1 MLPDRRHNRRGNGQE
16 FMAKSDKNG
25 GAAGGAETAGGNLK
39 HHVPYEDL
47 REWIAEAERLGE
59 LRHIDGASWQEEIG
73 MAAELVSHDD
83 HAPAVLFGDVPGSL
97 AGSRVLVNMFGGKRK
112 NMTLGFPTDLGK
124 VALSEAFARVYADSD
139 RLIPPNAVADGPV
152 FENVVQGDAVDLESF
167 PSPHWHEKDGGRYIG
182 TGCYHVT
189 RDPETGSI
197 NLGSYRV
204 MLHGKR
210 TVSQNILPGRHAA
223 QHMRKYTARG
233 ERMPV
238 AIVVGGDPL
247 TFIMGGADVPEG
259 VSEFDVAGALRG
271 KPIDVVTGR
280 VTGLPFPANAEIVLE
295 GYVDADRLEPEGPF
309 GDWTGTY
316 TEKGRV
322 NPVVE
327 IAAVYYR
334 DDPILLGFA
343 PQRLPDE
350 YSRFRAIT
358 RSPFLKQDLEAAGV
372 PGVTAAWC
380 HEVGGSRM
388 LLAVAIQQRY
398 AGHARQAGHVASM
411 CRTGVDGNRWVIVT
425 DDDVDVTNLEELIF
439 AALTRA
445 DPATSID
452 MIQGAK
458 GAVSDPRLAP
468 WDREAKNFTNSRMI
482 IDACIPFHWR
492 DQFPEINTP
501 SADSLQR
508 ARAKF
513 GHLLE

>member
-1 MLPDRRHNRRGNGQE
+1 MTMDRTTNGRVGANQE
-16 FMAKSDKNG
+16 HLILYD
-25 GAAGGAETAGGNLK
+25 
-39 HHVPYEDL
+39 DL
-47 REWIAEAERLGE
+47 RGWIEEADRLGE
-59 LRHIDGASWQEEIG
+59 LRCVDGASWQEEIG

-83 HAPAVLFGDVPGSL
+83 SAPAVLFGKVPGCL
-97 AGSRVLVNMFGGKRK
+97 EGSRVLVNMFGGRRK

-124 VALSEAFARVYADSD
+124 VALSDAFAGVYAGNEGLIAPNLVDS
-139 RLIPPNAVADGPV
+139 GPV
-152 FENVVQGDAVDLESF
+152 FENVVQGDAVDLEVF
-167 PSPHWHEKDGGRYIG
+167 PAPHWHEKDGGRYIG

-189 RDPETGSI
+189 RDPESGSI

-204 MLHGKR
+204 MIHGKR
-210 TVSQNILPGRHAA
+210 SVCHNVLPGRHADL
-223 QHMRKYTARG
+223 HFKKYQARG

-247 TFIMGGADVPEG
+247 TFIMGGCDIPEG
-259 VSEFDVAGALRG
+259 VSEYDVAGALRG
-271 KPIDVVTGR
+271 KPIDVVAGK
-280 VTGLPFPANAEIVLE
+280 VTGLPIPANAEIVLE
-295 GYVDADRLEPEGPF
+295 GFVDGDRLEPEGPF

-322 NPVVE
+322 NPVVDIE
-327 IAAVYYR
+327 AVYYR

-358 RSPFLKQDLEAAGV
+358 RSPFLKKDLEAAGV

-388 LLAVAIQQRY
+388 LLAVAIEQRY
-398 AGHARQAGHVASM
+398 TGHARQAGHVASM

-425 DDDVDVTNLEELIF
+425 DSDVDVTNLEELIF

-445 DPATSID
+445 DPATSVDFIR
-452 MIQGAK
+452 GAK
-458 GAVSDPRLAP
+458 GAVSDPRLTP

-482 IDACIPFHWR
+482 IDACMPFHWR
-492 DQFPEINTP
+492 DEFPEINQP
-501 SADSLQR
+501 SADSLRR
-508 ARAKF
+508 AREKF
-513 GHLLE
+513 GYLLD

>member
-1 MLPDRRHNRRGNGQE
+1 MTDE
-16 FMAKSDKNG
+16 KAD
-25 GAAGGAETAGGNLK
+25 GGNLE
-39 HHVPYEDL
+39 HLIPYDDL
-47 REWIAEAERLGE
+47 RSWIAETERLGE
-59 LRHIDGASWQEEIG
+59 MRYVNGANWQEEIG

-83 HAPAVLFGDVPGSL
+83 NAPAVLFGEVPGCL
-97 AGSRVLVNMFGGKRK
+97 DGSRVLVNMFGGKRK

-124 VALSEAFARVYADSD
+124 VALSNAFAGVYHGNEK
-139 RLIPPNAVADGPV
+139 LIAPNEVADGPI
-152 FENVVQGDAVDLESF
+152 FENIKRGEDIDLESF
-167 PSPHWHEKDGGRYIG
+167 PAPHWHEKDGGRYIG
-182 TGCYHVT
+182 TGSFHVT

-204 MLHGKR
+204 MIRGKR
-210 TVSQNILPGRHAA
+210 SVGHNVLPGRHADL
-223 QHMRKYTARG
+223 HLKKYRERG

-247 TFIMGGADVPEG
+247 TFIMGGCDIPEG
-259 VSEFDVAGALRG
+259 VSEYDVAGGLRG
-271 KPIDVVTGR
+271 APIDIVKAK
-280 VTGLPFPANAEIVLE
+280 VTGLPIPANAEIVIE

-322 NPVVE
+322 NPVIDIE
-327 IAAVYYR
+327 AVYYR
-334 DDPILLGFA
+334 NDPILLGFA

-358 RSPFLKQDLEAAGV
+358 RSPFLMQDLQAAGV
-372 PGVTAAWC
+372 PDVTAAWC

-388 LLAVAIQQRY
+388 LLAVSIKQRY

-411 CRTGVDGNRWVIVT
+411 SRTGVDGNRWVIVT
-425 DDDVDVTNLEELIF
+425 DDDIDITNLEELIY

-452 MIQGAK
+452 MIRGGK
-458 GAVSDPRLAP
+458 GSVSDPRLAP

-482 IDACIPFHWR
+482 IDACMPYHWR
-492 DQFPEINTP
+492 DEFPEINQP
-501 SADSLQR
+501 SAESLKR
-508 ARAKF
+508 AREKF
-513 GHLLE
+513 GYLLD

>member
-1 MLPDRRHNRRGNGQE
+1 RQRHNQE
-16 FMAKSDKNG
+16 LTVGRKIMTSDQ
-25 GAAGGAETAGGNLK
+25 ADITDNLK
-39 HHVPYEDL
+39 QLIPYEDL
-47 REWIAEAERLGE
+47 REWLIEADRLGE
-59 LRHIDGASWQEEIG
+59 LRNVKGASWQEEIG

-83 HAPAVLFGDVPGSL
+83 DAPAVLFGDVPGSL
-97 AGSRVLVNMFGGKRK
+97 PGSRVLVNMFGGKRK
-112 NMTLGFPTDLGK
+112 NMTLGFPTNLDK
-124 VALSEAFARVYADSD
+124 VALSNAFASVYRGDKK
-139 RLIPPNAVADGPV
+139 LIAPNKVEDGPV
-152 FENVVQGDAVDLESF
+152 FENVMMGDDVDLEIF
-167 PSPHWHEKDGGRYIG
+167 PTPHWHEKDGGRYIG

-189 RDPETGSI
+189 RDPDTGWV

-204 MLHGKR
+204 MLHGKQS
-210 TVSQNILPGRHAA
+210 VCHNVLPGRHADI
-223 QHMRKYTARG
+223 HFKKYKDRG

-247 TFIMGGADVPEG
+247 TFIMGGCDIPEG
-259 VSEFDVAGALRG
+259 VSEYDVAGTLRG
-271 KPIDVVTGR
+271 KPLDIVPGR
-280 VTGLPFPANAEIVLE
+280 VTGLPIPANAEIVLE
-295 GYVDADRLEPEGPF
+295 GYVDGDRMEPEGPF

-322 NPVVE
+322 NPVVDIE
-327 IAAVYYR
+327 AVYYR
-334 DDPILLGFA
+334 NDPILLGFA

-372 PGVTAAWC
+372 PGVTAAWA

-388 LLAVAIQQRY
+388 LLAVAIKQRY

-458 GAVSDPRLAP
+458 GAISDPRLAP
-468 WDREAKNFTNSRMI
+468 WDRASKNFTNSRMI

-492 DQFPEINTP
+492 DEFPEINQP
-501 SADSLQR
+501 SADSAQR
-508 ARAKF
+508 AREKF
-513 GHLLE
+513 GYLLE

>member
-1 MLPDRRHNRRGNGQE
+1 
-16 FMAKSDKNG
+16 MANIGTDDGDKP
-25 GAAGGAETAGGNLK
+25 AEGAGGNLK
-39 HHVPYEDL
+39 HRIPYDDL
-47 REWIAEAERLGE
+47 RDWIAEAERLGE
-59 LRHIDGASWQEEIG
+59 LRRVDGASWQEEIG

-83 HAPAVLFGDVPGSL
+83 TAPAVLFGEVPESL
-97 AGSRVLVNMFGGKRK
+97 AGSRVLVNLFGGRRK

-124 VALSEAFARVYADSD
+124 VALSDAFARVYGDND
-139 RLIPPNAVADGPV
+139 PLIPPNEVADGPIL
-152 FENVVQGDAVDLESF
+152 ENVMEGPAVDLDIF
-167 PSPHWHEKDGGRYIG
+167 PTPHWHEKDGGRYIG

-189 RDPETGSI
+189 RDPETGAI

-210 TVSQNILPGRHAA
+210 SVCHNVLPGRHADM
-223 QHMRKYTARG
+223 HLKKYRERG

-247 TFIMGGADVPEG
+247 TFIMGGCDIPEG
-259 VSEFDVAGALRG
+259 VSEYDVAGALRG
-271 KPIDVVTGR
+271 QAVDVVRGR
-280 VTGLPFPANAEIVLE
+280 VTGLPIPANAEIVLE

-316 TEKGRV
+316 TEKGRI
-322 NPVVE
+322 NPVVDIE
-327 IAAVYYR
+327 AVYYR

-343 PQRLPDE
+343 PQSLPDE
-350 YSRFRAIT
+350 YSRFRAIV

-372 PGVTAAWC
+372 PDVTAAWC

-388 LLAVAIQQRY
+388 LLAVAIKQRY

-411 CRTGVDGNRWVIVT
+411 SRTGVDGNRWVIVT
-425 DDDVDVTNLEELIF
+425 DDDVDVTNLDELIF

-445 DPATSID
+445 DPATSFDLIK
-452 MIQGAK
+452 GAK

-468 WDREAKNFTNSRMI
+468 WDRAAKNFTNSRMI

-492 DQFPEINTP
+492 DDFPEILRP
-501 SADSLQR
+501 SSESARR
-508 ARAKF
+508 AREKF
-513 GHLLE
+513 GYLLD

>member
-1 MLPDRRHNRRGNGQE
+1 MTDE
-16 FMAKSDKNG
+16 KAD
-25 GAAGGAETAGGNLK
+25 GGNLE
-39 HHVPYEDL
+39 HLIPYDDL
-47 REWIAEAERLGE
+47 RSWIAETERLGE
-59 LRHIDGASWQEEIG
+59 MRYVNGANWQEEIG

-83 HAPAVLFGDVPGSL
+83 NAPAVLFGEVPGCL
-97 AGSRVLVNMFGGKRK
+97 DGSRVLVNMFGGKRK

-124 VALSEAFARVYADSD
+124 VALSNAFAGVYHGNEK
-139 RLIPPNAVADGPV
+139 LIAPNEVADGPI
-152 FENVVQGDAVDLESF
+152 FENIKRGEDIDLESF
-167 PSPHWHEKDGGRYIG
+167 PAPHWHEKDGGRYIG
-182 TGCYHVT
+182 TGSFHVT

-204 MLHGKR
+204 MIRGKR
-210 TVSQNILPGRHAA
+210 SVGHNVLPGRHADL
-223 QHMRKYTARG
+223 HLKKYRERG

-247 TFIMGGADVPEG
+247 TFIMGGCDIPEG
-259 VSEFDVAGALRG
+259 VSEYDVAGGLRG
-271 KPIDVVTGR
+271 APIDIVKAK
-280 VTGLPFPANAEIVLE
+280 VTGLPIPANAEIVIE

-322 NPVVE
+322 NPVIDIE
-327 IAAVYYR
+327 AVYYR
-334 DDPILLGFA
+334 NDPILLGFA

-358 RSPFLKQDLEAAGV
+358 RSPFLMQDLQAAGV
-372 PGVTAAWC
+372 PDVTAAWC

-388 LLAVAIQQRY
+388 LLAVSIKQRY

-411 CRTGVDGNRWVIVT
+411 SRTGVDGNRWVIVT
-425 DDDVDVTNLEELIF
+425 DDDIDITNLEELIY

-452 MIQGAK
+452 MIRGGK
-458 GAVSDPRLAP
+458 GSVSDPRLAP

-482 IDACIPFHWR
+482 IDACMPYHWR
-492 DQFPEINTP
+492 DEFPEINQP
-501 SADSLQR
+501 SAEPLKR
-508 ARAKF
+508 AREKF
-513 GHLLE
+513 GYLLD